1 MDDRKKVAHHEAAHA
16 VVAHSVGAGI
26 VEGGIDIDA
35 PSSVE
40 GAYGRTAVNIFAH
53 EESLTETQQK
63 ESVIHSLAIICAGA
77 ASDARLLNR
86 PLDEALAAQSAD
98 ASEAKKF
105 LADNPLVETPE
116 EAEFLLKEAMRYT
129 AKILDRPEIWSAIEL
144 VAEECIKNDGKL
156 SKAQIEG
163 LLAKA
168 LPK

>member
-1 MDDRKKVAHHEAAHA
+1 MTISRGLPKAGYKRRPRRTSDAKKP
-16 VVAHSVGAGI
+16 SPGDFGRSLTRRGI
-26 VEGGIDIDA
+26 V
-35 PSSVE
+35 
-40 GAYGRTAVNIFAH
+40 
-53 EESLTETQQK
+53 
-63 ESVIHSLAIICAGA
+63 A
-77 ASDARLLNR
+77 AQARLLAK
-86 PLDEALAAQSAD
+86 ALAAQSAD

-105 LADNPLVETPE
+105 LANNPLVETPE